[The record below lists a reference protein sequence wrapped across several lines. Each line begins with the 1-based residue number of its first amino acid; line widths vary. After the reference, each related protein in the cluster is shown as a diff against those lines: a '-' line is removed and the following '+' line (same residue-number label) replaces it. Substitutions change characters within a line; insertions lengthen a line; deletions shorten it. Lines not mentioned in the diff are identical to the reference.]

1 MATKRRVSEQR
12 LRKLYRELGGNITK
26 IAKRIGYTRA
36 GTYRAYDR
44 LRSWQSRRRS
54 GRLLGAPTL
63 PQSLRAF
70 DRLPVGPK
78 SLKAGRALM
87 RAVRVAGG
95 R

>member
-12 LRKLYRELGGNITK
+12 LRKLYRELGGNITR

-44 LRSWQSRRRS
+44 LRSWRS
-54 GRLLGAPTL
+54 MPN
-63 PQSLRAF
+63 
-70 DRLPVGPK
+70 LPVGLK
-78 SLKAGRALM
+78 SLKAGRALL
-87 RAVRVAGG
+87 RAIRKT